1 MKTILIALIFFSSK
15 SFSMTVQEISQLA
28 LERSSSISAQE
39 MEAHALKSEA
49 KIQGTWKNPQLMS
62 QLGTFRAGTVEAAT
76 TELSLTQA
84 VPLSNKYSLRKE
96 LGLIAV
102 AKQKTQNDFFKKW
115 VSHQALLAAWKVYV
129 SYELLQHGNER
140 ARRFNLIKKYLETR
154 PKITIKQRVELSIIS
169 SQLVQMEK
177 MQDQKKYDFQTAK
190 SDLEFWTGKN
200 IDVAE
205 LPFKSLPEL
214 KNFPEWNLD
223 ITNDVELAQA
233 SSNLKISQL
242 DRELAAKE
250 RRPDLY
256 LGGGYRVENSSQ
268 KLRFTYAIV
277 GIDIPIWDS
286 GSSRVAAAKVR
297 ERRDQKYL
305 EETQK
310 KMVLKQ
316 QKQIE
321 AVNLSVAH
329 LKRFP
334 KKMIHTQ
341 EKTITD
347 AEAGFKQGVLDVN
360 TFLLAE
366 TQSHEVIDE
375 VFVSW
380 IGYLEN
386 LSTLQLMHGQNFNWE
401 MK

>member
-1 MKTILIALIFFSSK
+1 
-15 SFSMTVQEISQLA
+15 MTAQEISQLA

-39 MEAHALKSEA
+39 MEAYALKSEA
-49 KIQGTWKNPQLMS
+49 KSQGNWKNPVLMG
-62 QLGTFRAGTVEAAT
+62 QFGTVKSGTVDAST
-76 TELSLTQA
+76 TELSLTQT
-84 VPLSNKYSLRKE
+84 VPLSNKYSLKKE

-115 VSHQALLAAWKVYV
+115 VSHQSLLAAWKVYV
-129 SYELLQHGNER
+129 SHELLQHGNER

-177 MQDQKKYDFQTAK
+177 MQDQKRYDYQTAK
-190 SDLEFWTGKN
+190 NDLEFWTGKN

-205 LPFKSLPEL
+205 LPFKSLPDL

-223 ITNDVELAQA
+223 ISNDVELAQA
-233 SSNLKISQL
+233 NSNLKISQL

-256 LGGGYRVENSSQ
+256 LGGGYRVENTSP
-268 KLRFTYAIV
+268 KNHFTYAIV
-277 GIDIPIWDS
+277 GVDIPIWDT

-297 ERRDQKYL
+297 ESRDQKNL
-305 EETQK
+305 EETRK
-310 KMVLKQ
+310 KMLLKQ

-321 AVNLSVAH
+321 AINLSVAH

-334 KKMIHTQ
+334 KKMINIH

-347 AEAGFKQGVLDVN
+347 AEAGFKQGILDVN

-380 IGYLEN
+380 ISYLEN